1 MPGLF
6 HTSFQPGKPPRGT
19 HTRSLTDIPY
29 RFPLTKYST
38 IPNTVHVTASD
49 PNQRHDPLHGVSF
62 AGPQRVGAN
71 FRITPR
77 GLIRLRLDTHR
88 SCKISPRMVL

>member
-49 PNQRHDPLHGVSF
+49 PNQRRDPLRGVSF
-62 AGPQRVGAN
+62 AGPQRVGAH
-71 FRITPR
+71 FSHHAARVDPVATRHAPF
-77 GLIRLRLDTHR
+77 L
-88 SCKISPRMVL
+88 